1 MDRGAGQGF
10 GPRRLSPQL
19 YVLSTIR
26 RPPARSDAGAMENT
40 TILQISELRQNP
52 VDRVLRRDLPQ
63 GCGGF
68 VHSCGVHDHIIV
80 FDWSRKFDRRFCGA
94 PINHGGCIDSYHG
107 QYFVGMGA
115 KHRMAI
121 EFD

>member
-52 VDRVLRRDLPQ
+52 VDRVLRR
-63 GCGGF
+63 CGKLLAAGLRS
-68 VHSCGVHDHIIV
+68 V
-80 FDWSRKFDRRFCGA
+80 GA
-94 PINHGGCIDSYHG
+94 AWVDPRNCNAFWIGAFPVTWDSD
-107 QYFVGMGA
+107 
-115 KHRMAI
+115 K
-121 EFD
+121 